1 MLNSKSIEHK
11 GRIESIVDNK
21 INVSILAVS
30 GCASCQ
36 IKGICSAANTQ
47 EKNIEIYDYTNQYQ
61 VGEDVNVILKQS
73 LGFRAL
79 FLGYL
84 LPFLLIFLI
93 LIILTLIT
101 HNEAISGVG
110 ALSVLVPYYI
120 ILYALR
126 KKIRK
131 KFTFTINKKNMS
143 KEI

>member
-36 IKGICSAANTQ
+36 IKGVCSVSDTQ
-47 EKNIEIYDYTNQYQ
+47 EKNIEVYDFTNKYE
-61 VGEDVNVILKQS
+61 VGEKVNVLLKQS

-93 LIILTLIT
+93 LIILTIIT
-101 HNEAISGVG
+101 NNEAISGIG
-110 ALSVLVPYYI
+110 ALFVLVPYYI

-131 KFTFTINKKNMS
+131 KFTFTINK
-143 KEI
+143 ERYE